1 MKKHNDQPIRDVLSD
16 FKQQYKH
23 KRKLDR
29 HRAEQIWKAKMPS
42 TIVGYTR
49 DIKLIGKRIYLQ
61 ITSAPLREQ
70 LSFERDKIRD
80 LFNREMGE
88 VVVEEV
94 IIR

>member
-1 MKKHNDQPIRDVLSD
+1 MKKHNDQSIREVLGD

-29 HRAEQIWKAKMPS
+29 NRAEQIWRDKMPS

-49 DIKLIGKRIYLQ
+49 DIKLIGKRLYLQ

-70 LSFERDKIRD
+70 LSYEREKIKEM
-80 LFNREMGE
+80 FNREMQEE
-88 VVVEEV
+88 VVGEV

>member
-1 MKKHNDQPIRDVLSD
+1 MKKHNDQSIREVLGD

-29 HRAEQIWKAKMPS
+29 HRAEQIWRDKMPS

-49 DIKLIGKRIYLQ
+49 DIKLIGKRLYLQ

-70 LSFERDKIRD
+70 LSYEREKIKEM
-80 LFNREMGE
+80 FNREMQEE
-88 VVVEEV
+88 VVGEV